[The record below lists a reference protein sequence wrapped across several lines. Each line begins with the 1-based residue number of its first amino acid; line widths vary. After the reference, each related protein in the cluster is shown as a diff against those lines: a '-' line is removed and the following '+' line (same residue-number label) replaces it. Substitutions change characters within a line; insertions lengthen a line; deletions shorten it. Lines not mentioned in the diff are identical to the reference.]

1 MKSKSSFF
9 LQFIKDASRPF
20 RHLFLS
26 KGLKLSLK
34 NVFPPEDL
42 EKRVLKY
49 KNSDLDFSARKQ
61 HVLYTC
67 ITGNYDRLIV
77 PTYYNPAYDY
87 VCFTDNSEWI
97 LKKRIGPWQVRPLQ
111 YTESSN
117 ALNNRW
123 HKVHSHKLF
132 PEYED
137 SIYID
142 GNIDILDDNL
152 FRQIGSKSERKI
164 LIPKHAYNNCIY
176 KEIKVNIKNKR
187 APKKQ
192 CMKMKKILKES
203 NYPKNYG
210 LCENNVI
217 YRKHNDSLV
226 ITVMEEWWKYI
237 KDIVPRD
244 QLSLCFLFYK
254 YGINLNDVYLQ
265 NPRLLIDSY
274 HFYYDFFKS
283 H

>member
-9 LQFIKDASRPF
+9 IQFMKDATRPF
-20 RHLFLS
+20 RHLFIS

-34 NVFPPEDL
+34 NVFSPEDL

-77 PTYYNPAYDY
+77 PAYYNPACDY

-97 LKKRIGPWQVRPLQ
+97 SRKRIGPWQVKPLQ

-123 HKVHSHKLF
+123 HKVHPHKLF

-152 FRQIGSKSERKI
+152 FRQIDSKSGRKI

-187 APKKQ
+187 APKEQ
-192 CMKMKKILKES
+192 CLKIKKILAAAK
-203 NYPKNYG
+203 YPRNYG

-217 YRKHNDSLV
+217 YRKHSDPLV

-254 YGINLNDVYLQ
+254 YGINLDDVYLQ

-274 HFYYDFFKS
+274 HFYYDFSKS

>member
-1 MKSKSSFF
+1 MKSKFF
-9 LQFIKDASRPF
+9 SLIQFIKDATRPF
-20 RHLFLS
+20 RHFFLPR
-26 KGLKLSLK
+26 GLKLSLK
-34 NVFPPEDL
+34 NIFPPEDL
-42 EKRVLKY
+42 KKRVLTYGGSDIDFATK
-49 KNSDLDFSARKQ
+49 KN

-67 ITGNYDRLIV
+67 ITGNYDNLIV

-97 LKKRIGPWQVRPLQ
+97 LKQRIGPWQIRPLQ

-123 HKVHSHKLF
+123 HKVHPHKLF

-142 GNIDILDDNL
+142 GNIDILDGNL
-152 FRQIGSKSERKI
+152 FRQIDSKPGRKI
-164 LIPKHAYNNCIY
+164 LIPKHAFNNCVY
-176 KEIKVNIKNKR
+176 KEIKINIKNKR
-187 APKKQ
+187 APKEQ
-192 CMKMKKILKES
+192 CFRMKEILKDAK
-203 NYPKNYG
+203 YPRNYG

-217 YRKHNDSLV
+217 YRKHNDPLV
-226 ITVMEEWWKYI
+226 IIVMEEWWKYI
-237 KDIVPRD
+237 KDVVPRD

-254 YGINLNDVYLQ
+254 HGINPTDVYLE

-274 HFYYDFFKS
+274 HFYYDFSKS

>member
-1 MKSKSSFF
+1 MKTKSSS
-9 LQFIKDASRPF
+9 LIQFVKDFTRPF
-20 RHLFLS
+20 RHLFLP

-34 NVFPPEDL
+34 NIFPPEDL
-42 EKRVLKY
+42 KKRKLKY
-49 KNSDLDFSARKQ
+49 SIDDIDFASKKN

-67 ITGNYDRLIV
+67 ITGGYDNLII
-77 PTYYNPAYDY
+77 PTYYNHSYDY

-97 LKKRIGPWQVRPLQ
+97 SKQRIGPWQIRPLQ
-111 YTESSN
+111 YTESTN

-123 HKVHSHKLF
+123 HKVHPHKLF

-152 FRQIGSKSERKI
+152 FKQIESKSSKKI
-164 LIPKHAYNNCIY
+164 LIPKHPMNNCIY

-187 APKKQ
+187 APKEQ
-192 CMKMKKILKES
+192 CLKMKEILKEAK
-203 NYPKNYG
+203 YPKKIG

-217 YRKHNDSLV
+217 YRKHNDLLV
-226 ITVMEEWWKYI
+226 IKIMEEWWSYI
-237 KDIVPRD
+237 KNVVPRD

-254 YGINLNDVYLQ
+254 YGINLEDVYLE

-274 HFYYDFFKS
+274 HLYYDFSKS